1 MKINMAN
8 LNKQHE
14 MIRSEIDAAIKEV
27 IDDSQFIMGQKVL
40 DFEEQFAIFSGAK
53 YAIGMASGTGALH
66 SALLALDIGKGDEV
80 ITVPFTFAATVETI
94 YPTAAKPVFVD
105 IESESFNIDP
115 SLLEEKIT
123 SKTKA
128 IMPVHLYGQMADM
141 KPIMEIAEKH
151 QLYVI
156 EDAAQAHG
164 ATYFDDQA
172 GTMGDIGTFSF
183 YPGKNLGAMGDAG
196 ACVTNDLELNHK
208 IRLISNHGQDTKYE
222 HKIVGYNYRLDSIQ
236 AAILSVKLKYL
247 SEWNSRRS
255 EIANQ
260 YNEKLSGTGL
270 KLPSEVEGRRHSWH
284 QFVIRT
290 SKRDELAEAL
300 AESGIAT
307 AIHYPIPLHL
317 QPSFRYLGYT
327 EGDFPVSEKCGKEV
341 LSLPLYPEL
350 SPDDIELICSEV
362 ILSCEKLGI

>member
-1 MKINMAN
+1 MKINMAD
-8 LNKQHE
+8 LNKQHSE
-14 MIRSEIDAAIKEV
+14 IRSEIDAVIKEV
-27 IDDSQFIMGQKVL
+27 IDSSQFIMGQKVSE
-40 DFEEQFAIFSGAK
+40 FETQFSEFSGAK

-66 SALLALDIGKGDEV
+66 SALIALEIGKDDEV

-105 IESESFNIDP
+105 IETESFNIDP
-115 SLLEEKIT
+115 SLIEEKIT
-123 SKTKA
+123 TKTKA

-141 KPIMEIAEKH
+141 NPIMEIATEH
-151 QLYVI
+151 GLYVI

-164 ATYFDDQA
+164 ATYFDNQA
-172 GTMGDIGTFSF
+172 GTMGNIGTFSF

-196 ACVTNDLELNHK
+196 ACVTNNMELNHK

-247 SEWNSRRS
+247 SEWNARRN

-260 YNEKLSGTGL
+260 YNEKLAITGL
-270 KLPSEVEGRRHSWH
+270 KLPSEVEGRNHVWH
-284 QFVIRT
+284 QYVIRT
-290 SKRDELAEAL
+290 TKRDELAKAL
-300 AESGIAT
+300 AESEIAT

-317 QPSFRYLGYT
+317 QPSFQYLGYA
-327 EGDFPVSEKCGKEV
+327 EGDFMVSEKCGNEV

-350 SPDDIELICSEV
+350 SSDDIELICSEV
-362 ILSCEKLGI
+362 VLNCDKLGI

>member
-8 LNKQHE
+8 LKRQHE
-14 MIRSEIDAAIKEV
+14 LIRSEIDAAIKEV
-27 IDDSQFIMGQKVL
+27 IDDSQFIMGQKVS
-40 DFEEQFAIFSGAK
+40 DFEEQFAKFSGAK

-66 SALLALDIGKGDEV
+66 SALLALDIGKDDEV

-94 YPTAAKPVFVD
+94 YPTAAKPVLVD

-115 SLLEEKIT
+115 SLIEEKIT

-141 KPIMEIAEKH
+141 NPIMEIAEKH

-164 ATYFDDQA
+164 AAYFDNQA

-260 YNEKLSGTGL
+260 YNEKLSDTGL
-270 KLPSEVEGRRHSWH
+270 KLPTEVEGRKHSWH

-290 SKRDELAEAL
+290 SKRDELAKAL

-350 SPDDIELICSEV
+350 SPDDIELVCSEV
-362 ILSCEKLGI
+362 ILNCEKLGI